1 MTTEGPDSLPE
12 IMHANRIYTL
22 GSTVWGN
29 GCTFGEYPVQVQKV
43 QRQWVL
49 ANVRSA
55 IHDQNESEG
64 LGEGPER
71 SSAAQEYLAGEFFRD
86 VHNGFGR

>member
-43 QRQWVL
+43 QAQWVL
-49 ANVRSA
+49 VNVQLVYGNGNQPFRQMW
-55 IHDQNESEG
+55 IH
-64 LGEGPER
+64 
-71 SSAAQEYLAGEFFRD
+71 AASVAW
-86 VHNGFGR
+86 GRV